1 MKEGLTNFNLLI
13 RKEEGKKNTQMM
25 VKIITTM
32 GKTERVILGHKLK
45 FKTTVRQ
52 SMKRKLL
59 KEGLTLLM
67 LQQSESENN
76 VKYANFQE
84 ENS

>member
-1 MKEGLTNFNLLI
+1 
-13 RKEEGKKNTQMM
+13 MM
-25 VKIITTM
+25 VKIITAM
-32 GKTERVILGHKLK
+32 GKTEWVILGHKLK

-52 SMKRKLL
+52 SIKSKLL

>member
-1 MKEGLTNFNLLI
+1 MVFQKMKEGLTDFNLPI
-13 RKEEGKKNTQMM
+13 RQNTQMM

-59 KEGLTLLM
+59 KEGLTLQM
-67 LQQSESENN
+67 LHKLESENN
-76 VKYANFQE
+76 VKYANFQG

>member
-1 MKEGLTNFNLLI
+1 
-13 RKEEGKKNTQMM
+13 MM
-25 VKIITTM
+25 VKIITAM
-32 GKTERVILGHKLK
+32 GMTDRVILGHKL
-45 FKTTVRQ
+45 KTTVRQ

-76 VKYANFQE
+76 VKYANFIK
-84 ENS
+84 